1 MIRTNDVIRD
11 EAEDREA
18 IYLPPYYFSESG
30 CAKRLLRL
38 MSCGKKKSEDTEEIL
53 KKVAASSEITY
64 DEIQW
69 QAVKT
74 AVSSKVMVLTGG
86 PGTGKTTT
94 TLGIISEYKQAGC
107 KIILAAPTGRA
118 AKRMSEATGME
129 VKTIH
134 RLLEYKPPE
143 GYQKNEEHPL
153 EGDVLILDECSMI
166 DIMLMYNLLK
176 ALPQQ
181 MSLILVGD
189 IDQLPSVGAG
199 NVLRDIID
207 SGCVPVVRLTR
218 IFRQAQGS
226 RIIMNA
232 HRINRGE
239 GIDMRGGK
247 DADFFFATKE
257 SNQEVVDTIV
267 QYCKTN
273 LPRYYHVDP
282 LQDIQVLTPM
292 QRGECGAVNL
302 NQVLQE
308 AMNPSKIFLR
318 RGGTQYRLKDK
329 VMQIRNDY
337 DKEVFNGDIGTITK
351 VDVEERELTVLFD
364 EREVVYDV
372 TELDELALAYAV
384 TIHKSQGSEYPIV
397 VMPFTMSHFV
407 MLQRNLLYTGVTRAK
422 KILVLVGEKKAVYYA
437 IKNETTTGRNTC
449 LARRLQPNSK
459 EAQEVKAQLLKEAVD
474 ETANENG
481 SDSKKKIVYKGSIQ
495 PSMACETPA
504 VYEGNLWKRLSQSKF
519 RSSFSLKAN
528 DRSYVLEKGMEKV
541 REHACDFIRKRLAP
555 AEIPNDGK
563 QTPMR
568 GHPVF
573 VAQHA
578 TATCCRGCL
587 EKWHRIPK
595 GRELTEAEQEYIVN
609 VIMEWIGREIH

>member
-1 MIRTNDVIRD
+1 
-11 EAEDREA
+11 
-18 IYLPPYYFSESG
+18 
-30 CAKRLLRL
+30 

-94 TLGIISEYKQAGC
+94 TLGIISAYKQAGC
-107 KIILAAPTGRA
+107 QIILAAPTGRA

-129 VKTIH
+129 AKTIH

-232 HRINRGE
+232 HRINKGE

-384 TIHKSQGSEYPIV
+384 TIHKSQGSEYPAV
-397 VMPFTMSHFV
+397 VIPVHSGPR
-407 MLQRNLLYTGVTRAK
+407 MLMTRNLIYTAVTRAK
-422 KILVLVGEKKAVYYA
+422 ACVCLVGIPEVFQAMVD
-437 IKNETTTGRNTC
+437 NEVEQKRYSG
-449 LARRLQPNSK
+449 
-459 EAQEVKAQLLKEAVD
+459 LK
-474 ETANENG
+474 
-481 SDSKKKIVYKGSIQ
+481 
-495 PSMACETPA
+495 
-504 VYEGNLWKRLSQSKF
+504 
-519 RSSFSLKAN
+519 
-528 DRSYVLEKGMEKV
+528 DRILE
-541 REHACDFIRKRLAP
+541 I
-555 AEIPNDGK
+555 
-563 QTPMR
+563 T
-568 GHPVF
+568 
-573 VAQHA
+573 
-578 TATCCRGCL
+578 
-587 EKWHRIPK
+587 
-595 GRELTEAEQEYIVN
+595 
-609 VIMEWIGREIH
+609 